1 MKHNC
6 GGTTVPKQRE
16 IVTRP
21 DDNCWPRNN
30 YIYVPYCTVCKIV
43 VSVTECREP
52 EPSSP
57 EKPTRGVKNCHQ
69 GAK

>member
-30 YIYVPYCTVCKIV
+30 YIYVPYKALGNSMAVPVMAWIGQRIVLVEEVCAACAQMAT
-43 VSVTECREP
+43 S
-52 EPSSP
+52 
-57 EKPTRGVKNCHQ
+57 
-69 GAK
+69 